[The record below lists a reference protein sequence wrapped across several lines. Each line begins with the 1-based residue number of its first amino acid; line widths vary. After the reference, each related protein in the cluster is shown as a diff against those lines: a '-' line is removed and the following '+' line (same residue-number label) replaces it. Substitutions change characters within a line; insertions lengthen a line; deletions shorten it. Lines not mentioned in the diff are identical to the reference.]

1 MPIGPITPTH
11 EAEKNLICET
21 YGVCPIYRAN
31 CRQGFFSMRREERM
45 KRRNFEVVQ

>member
-1 MPIGPITPTH
+1 MSVTGILSEGM
-11 EAEKNLICET
+11 ENNLICET

-31 CRQGFFSMRREERM
+31 CRQGFFSTRREERM